1 MLEDPGKLSLEG
13 GGDTGPGLD
22 SLGWG
27 GGGEGRK
34 VRGGRWLLRA
44 PPPLPP
50 PGAPPPPPPP
60 PKAWSLPASQEAG
73 CHHTLTRTELL
84 KRSLISS
91 IWAAKASHLLPRP
104 WGAGVMFVFEGESWY
119 PTWHFL
125 PILSCPLLSLQPVP
139 WFLHTVP
146 STGSRRMCQGLA
158 LSRVSQL
165 GFLTPEGFLW
175 ILELFPQSCVRE
187 TGSRLTWHLL

>member
-22 SLGWG
+22 SLGWEG
-27 GGGEGRK
+27 WAERRQMPGEK
-34 VRGGRWLLRA
+34 WLLLA
-44 PPPLPP
+44 LPILLP
-50 PGAPPPPPPP
+50 TVTTPPP
-60 PKAWSLPASQEAG
+60 PKAWSLPASQEAS

-84 KRSLISS
+84 KRSMISS
-91 IWAAKASHLLPRP
+91 IWAAKASHLPRP
-104 WGAGVMFVFEGESWY
+104 WWAGVMFVFEGESWY

-158 LSRVSQL
+158 LGGVSQL

-175 ILELFPQSCVRE
+175 ISELFPQSCVRE
-187 TGSRLTWHLL
+187 TGSRLTWYLL